1 MTEIE
6 IETIRLAL
14 DTEITHKD
22 YAKHNLDARKILN
35 NNEIELK
42 QGQTLPIHDV
52 SNSLSELDGKLI
64 PVKFKISKYQPKIV
78 IDIDVSE

>member
-42 QGQTLPIHDV
+42 QGQTL
-52 SNSLSELDGKLI
+52 L
-64 PVKFKISKYQPKIV
+64 
-78 IDIDVSE
+78 